1 MGKGDKK
8 SRKGKIFMGTYG
20 VTRPRKTAEVIVI
33 KKRNGLKKRKRTKVQ
48 LKRKRKLKK
57 QLQKRNNFFQ
67 IKNIKVST

>member
-33 KKRNGLKKRKRTKVQ
+33 AKKNKAEAKKEVATKAATKTKVVA
-48 LKRKRKLKK
+48 KK
-57 QLQKRNNFFQ
+57 QTTTK
-67 IKNIKVST
+67 KTAVKKK

>member
-33 KKRNGLKKRKRTKVQ
+33 AKKKKTAAIKKEGVATKVAN
-48 LKRKRKLKK
+48 KK
-57 QLQKRNNFFQ
+57 K
-67 IKNIKVST
+67 